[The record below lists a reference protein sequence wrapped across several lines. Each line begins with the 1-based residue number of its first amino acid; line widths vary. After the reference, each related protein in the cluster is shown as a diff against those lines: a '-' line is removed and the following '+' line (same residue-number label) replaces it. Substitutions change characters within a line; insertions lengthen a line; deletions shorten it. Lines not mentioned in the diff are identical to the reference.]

1 MPGTESNPVPVYFAP
16 MEGLTDA
23 VFRRVHHALSGGA
36 DAYYLPFISPT
47 QNLTLNGRE
56 KRNVMAENNA
66 GVPCVPQVLTK
77 EAEHFLWAARL
88 FEQQGYNEVN
98 LNAGCPSATVTAKGK
113 GAGLLKNADDLR
125 RLLDGICSAS
135 PLPVSVKT
143 RIGFE
148 SAEEWDSLLSLYR
161 DYPLKRLIVHPRSC
175 REGYSPYHLHRE
187 CLTESPCHPT
197 AEMIYNGDVFSAH
210 DAKTIQT
217 EIPGLAGIMCGRGW
231 VANPAL
237 GREIRG
243 GEPLKKEEILLF
255 HDTLAEEWQRIYQS
269 DIVFMKLRV
278 VMKHMACCFEN
289 IKKNEKSIRKTRNLK
304 ELLETDRRIF
314 DTYSLRENAAFIP
327 DEILKEEEPSHR

>member
-23 VFRRVHHALSGGA
+23 VFRRVHHTLSGGA

-47 QNLTLNGRE
+47 PNLTLNGRE

-88 FEQQGYNEVN
+88 FEEQGYNEVN

-125 RLLDGICSAS
+125 RLMDGICSAS

-148 SAEEWDSLLSLYR
+148 SAEEWDALFSLYR

-175 REGYSPYHLHRE
+175 REGYDPYFMHRE
-187 CLTESPCHPT
+187 CLTGSAIHPSG
-197 AEMIYNGDVFSAH
+197 ELIYNGDVFSAE
-210 DAKTIQT
+210 DAKSVQA
-217 EIPGLAGIMCGRGW
+217 EIPGLAGLMCGRGW

-289 IKKNEKSIRKTRNLK
+289 IRKNEKSIRKTRNLK